1 MFLSIFPVR
10 QQAIHYFLIIITC
23 NSTWVSVI
31 LHVDACLSIQLLL
44 HVYFCLVGCAFA
56 GVYFS
61 RAIGIDFII
70 TNSNKVQRRVSSY
83 TEESHV
89 SEIDCKSAGSKIV
102 ISMFKCQKIH
112 NVNIYLIDVDIFIS
126 YNTHA

>member
-1 MFLSIFPVR
+1 M
-10 QQAIHYFLIIITC
+10 
-23 NSTWVSVI
+23 SVI

-83 TEESHV
+83 TEEFHV
-89 SEIDCKSAGSKIV
+89 SEIDCK
-102 ISMFKCQKIH
+102 KCRIQNSDIH
-112 NVNIYLIDVDIFIS
+112 VQVPEDSQRKYI
-126 YNTHA
+126 